1 MFGANGPFWSQK
13 WPILIKEHRQKTLVT
28 PSRFWPLRGWRV
40 WEWGGSE
47 RIRANILWGTVW
59 ANILS
64 DIFERSSKNLWKMIP
79 ADVKANKP
87 KRNKRSGGC
96 NLKMFYYLQNLK
108 NNVRKVCIFHLILL
122 DILSI
127 LILSVRNKG
136 RGEGFCLTDK
146 IC

>member
-1 MFGANGPFWSQK
+1 
-13 WPILIKEHRQKTLVT
+13 
-28 PSRFWPLRGWRV
+28 
-40 WEWGGSE
+40 
-47 RIRANILWGTVW
+47 
-59 ANILS
+59 
-64 DIFERSSKNLWKMIP
+64 MIP

-96 NLKMFYYLQNLK
+96 NLKMFYYLQKLK

-136 RGEGFCLTDK
+136 RGGRVFAKQTKSVKRAKVICRQSLTLDWLQEFFLKFCTINGANSAWKLY
-146 IC
+146 